1 MAVRRSGLSPSSFL
15 IRSTPCIAVEW
26 SRLKLS
32 PIFGVGSMLVS
43 SLLGGFTSAKSHRKN
58 GLIMGVVT
66 GLIFVL
72 LISIAAL
79 ISKSAIHT
87 TMFLCCGII
96 GVILSSLGG
105 IIGVSEKKRK
115 RTRRG
120 FWKSSCAESMRKL
133 EQQLNFHQK
142 TSYWLI
148 SDLWYN
154 MGESRARLSF

>member
-1 MAVRRSGLSPSSFL
+1 MNKVL
-15 IRSTPCIAVEW
+15 IRKKSKNKNGAAVSVAKGIFAAVICSLILIFASCAIAL
-26 SRLKLS
+26 RFPDPNKLS

-79 ISKSAIHT
+79 ISKSAVHT

-120 FWKSSCAESMRKL
+120 F
-133 EQQLNFHQK
+133 
-142 TSYWLI
+142 
-148 SDLWYN
+148 
-154 MGESRARLSF
+154 